1 MRRNTAW
8 SALSATTCS
17 CSFFFLLRRFDVRIW
32 RPYAWPRTTLPV
44 PVFLNRLDA
53 PLWVFNFG
61 IKNVPR
67 GNCGNSDYS
76 TADSGIKCDG
86 CGSKT
91 RGERQVFSPERG
103 RQVQCSIVSSPP
115 YSCSSFHSSYQAI

>member
-1 MRRNTAW
+1 MRRKTAW
-8 SALSATTCS
+8 SDLSATTCS
-17 CSFFFLLRRFDVRIW
+17 CSFFFLLRRFDVRMC
-32 RPYAWPRTTLPV
+32 RPNAWPRTTLPV

-76 TADSGIKCDG
+76 TAISGIIRWLLHGRSLRLDG
-86 CGSKT
+86 GYRSGSVSDAHRVT
-91 RGERQVFSPERG
+91 SSNDVRPE
-103 RQVQCSIVSSPP
+103 VP
-115 YSCSSFHSSYQAI
+115 

>member
-17 CSFFFLLRRFDVRIW
+17 CSFFFLLRRFDVRMC

-67 GNCGNSDYS
+67 GNYGNSDYS
-76 TADSGIKCDG
+76 MPLYDG
-86 CGSKT
+86 L
-91 RGERQVFSPERG
+91 
-103 RQVQCSIVSSPP
+103 QCRHALAGWPTPIRKPSVL
-115 YSCSSFHSSYQAI
+115 